1 MGDDRGGAR
10 LRNSAIILD
19 NVGFKILE
27 TFSKNYAW
35 AACLPCK
42 YHNIPTLGCGYTFYK
57 QTSAL
62 SAQSQLSLAMHV
74 NVKQDMECWCIML
87 KEQECTK
94 KVVKKIKWPPRI
106 VHCIQIEYKYKLAK
120 NQGVFIVPRGNL
132 TFAFWLMT
140 HKYPISCCICRH

>member
-1 MGDDRGGAR
+1 MPLSASYRPLQPDNSIRFNFCVLYAALTIIPNNKEIIIIDQH
-10 LRNSAIILD
+10 LVQNSAIILD

-87 KEQECTK
+87 KEQESK
-94 KVVKKIKWPPRI
+94 SAQR
-106 VHCIQIEYKYKLAK
+106 KL
-120 NQGVFIVPRGNL
+120 
-132 TFAFWLMT
+132 
-140 HKYPISCCICRH
+140 